1 MHLFQ
6 SRTLF
11 VCLLALIFGAC
22 DSPTETTPRSER
34 VATTASALTTLTLG
48 ADNTWTWY
56 DAIPGAKCADG
67 SATGFAINPLSTGN
81 GKLMVFMDG
90 GGFCDDQSSC
100 SGTFKTTTYL
110 SYGASTFATEM
121 TSTSSKSEQ
130 VNLAPF
136 GSYTWSK
143 TLGTRGIYDRTAAA
157 NPFRN
162 YNFVFI
168 PHCTGDMFLGERQD
182 TSSAF
187 SSVRTPSQKWHV
199 GFTNFGI
206 FAQQVQALFPATPAI
221 ALVGGSA
228 GGVGTLYNYRQLKAL
243 FPEVPM
249 IVLSDSGPAF
259 WTGDNGFSPRQG
271 FWMQTFKAAGMP
283 SYEEDWFADAWGLD
297 VTHPAG
303 VTAVTR
309 TGAQRSIYPMQNVLL
324 ANATDNSDQFAF
336 IEGNNDWVTPWY
348 LHLNV
353 NGLSHPNIADAQAD
367 FTAHVMLGNVHTLFI
382 SNTSAPNSNMRVWN
396 QHHGFILDDVSV
408 WTQSG
413 VLPWLTNL
421 FAPFDAIDAGTADA
435 GTTSDTGADV
445 EASTAEDTGTV
456 DDSSLSSDAV
466 SSDAVGS
473 DAVASDAVAAD
484 AVASDDVTSDVI
496 ASDAVTGG
504 DAAGSDDAG
513 ASTDADA
520 GQTASDAGDAGPGD
534 AADANPVEASTDA
547 MSNDAAPA
555 CSPSACTNSC
565 FFATRCCTAT
575 GACGCNFFGRCM

>member
-1 MHLFQ
+1 MHSLQ

-11 VCLLALIFGAC
+11 VCLLAVIFGAC
-22 DSPTETTPRSER
+22 GSPTQTSSQSVEHLGTTS
-34 VATTASALTTLTLG
+34 SALTTLTLG
-48 ADNTWTWY
+48 PDNAWTWY

-81 GKLMVFMDG
+81 GRLMVFMDG

-110 SYGASTFATEM
+110 SYGASTFAAEI

-130 VNLAPF
+130 VNMALF

-143 TLGTRGIYDRTAAA
+143 TLGMRGIWDRTAAA

-168 PHCTGDMFLGERQD
+168 PHCTGDMFLGARQD

-187 SSVRTPSQKWHV
+187 PSVRTPSQKWHV
-199 GFTNFGI
+199 GFSNFRI
-206 FAQQVQALFPATPAI
+206 FATQVQALFPAAPAI

-249 IVLSDSGPAF
+249 VVLSDSGPAF
-259 WTGDNGFSPRQG
+259 WTGDEGFSPRQG
-271 FWMQTFKAAGMP
+271 FWMLNFNSAGTP

-297 VTHPAG
+297 ATHPAG
-303 VTAVTR
+303 VPTVTR
-309 TGAQRSIYPMQNVLL
+309 TGAQRSVYPMQSVLL
-324 ANATDNSDQFAF
+324 TNAAGNSDQFAF

-367 FTAHVMLGNVHTLFI
+367 FSANVKLNNVHTLFV
-382 SNTSAPNSNMRVWN
+382 SNTSAPNSNLRVWN
-396 QHHGFILDDVSV
+396 QHHGFILDDVSM

-421 FAPFDAIDAGTADA
+421 FTVFDGIDAGTTADT
-435 GTTSDTGADV
+435 GTPGDTGADV
-445 EASTAEDTGTV
+445 EASTMNDTGTA
-456 DDSSLSSDAV
+456 DDSSTS
-466 SSDAVGS
+466 
-473 DAVASDAVAAD
+473 
-484 AVASDDVTSDVI
+484 SDVI
-496 ASDAVTGG
+496 SSDAVTGNDSG
-504 DAAGSDDAG
+504 PSDGAG
-513 ASTDADA
+513 ASADADA
-520 GQTASDAGDAGPGD
+520 GGAASGDAGDAGVPDAAEAGSGD
-534 AADANPVEASTDA
+534 AGADAASR
-547 MSNDAAPA
+547 DAAPA
-555 CSPSACTNSC
+555 CQANMCTNSC
-565 FFATRCCTAT
+565 FFAARCCTAA
-575 GACGCNFFGRCM
+575 GACGCNVFGSCF